1 MLRPTEPADTPAL
14 LDLAAGTGVFKPSE
28 LVALGEVLDD
38 YHVKDHALGH
48 RCVSAVVDGEVVGFA
63 YDAPSSLADRAW
75 YLYWIAVSK
84 GRQSRGHGAELLR
97 AAEAIASAA
106 GARIFFIE
114 TSSLP
119 HYEPTRRF
127 YLAHGYGESA
137 VVPDFYA
144 DGDHL
149 VVFSKRFLPPAPPPP
164 VSP

>member
-1 MLRPTEPADTPAL
+1 MIRPTIPADTPAL
-14 LDLAAGTGVFKPSE
+14 LELAHGTGVFKPSE

-38 YHVKDHALGH
+38 YHAKDHALGH
-48 RCVSAVVDGEVVGFA
+48 RSVTSVVDGEVVGFA

-75 YLYWIAVSK
+75 YLYWIAVAK
-84 GRQSRGHGAELLR
+84 GRQSQGLGAELLR
-97 AAEAIASAA
+97 AAEEIARDA
-106 GARIFFIE
+106 GGRIFFIE

-127 YLAHGYGESA
+127 YLAQGYDRAA

-144 DGDHL
+144 DGDDL
-149 VVFSKRFLPPAPPPP
+149 VVFSKRFLPPAPP